1 MKLYG
6 IRNKETNAFIMV
18 YNQYV
23 DGQMIYT
30 DLILSTETEK
40 VEEDLFVTM
49 HKDYI
54 ERLLKQIQK
63 SQYHNSRCYNNTYDV
78 SMEIVKCRK
87 LLEVVE
93 IADLNVNIWRIKR

>member
-6 IRNKETNAFIMV
+6 IRNKETNAFIMI

-63 SQYHNSRCYNNTYDV
+63 SHYHNSCCYNTYDV
-78 SMEIVKCRK
+78 SMEIVNCRK

-93 IADLNVNIWRIKR
+93 IADLNVNIGE

>member
-6 IRNKETNAFIMV
+6 IRNKETNAFVMI

-23 DGQMIYT
+23 DIQLICT

-40 VEEDLFVTM
+40 VEEDLFVSM
-49 HKDYI
+49 HKDYM
-54 ERLLKQIQK
+54 EKLLNQIQNMK
-63 SQYHNSRCYNNTYDV
+63 GCGTYDY
-78 SMEIVKCRK
+78 SMEIAKCRE

-93 IADLNVNIWRIKR
+93 IADLNVNIGE